1 MATIT
6 AVRHHP
12 GKRISLPPITRPSV
26 SAGTTV
32 FLAYIFAGLTVQ
44 VGVLTQL
51 GVSGPEASNWFFITW
66 MTTGLFSLVLSFFTK
81 QPVSI
86 NLSIAALVFIA
97 GSASGFSLAQILGA
111 NLVVGVVAVA
121 LSLLRLNDAFARIV
135 PPQIAIGVFAG
146 TIMAF
151 IWKTSMRAIDDP
163 IFSAPVIGGF
173 LVALV
178 ITRSHLVA
186 VIAAAVAGFVGV
198 VVTAG
203 MPDAGGSMALP
214 AMALPDFDFNLSSLV
229 ALGLPLLILTVGVGN
244 LQALAILRSE
254 GFRARGNF
262 YGFAAGAASLINALG
277 GGHPAAIGSS
287 SIVISSGPS
296 AGPKDSRFWGIVLS
310 SVPTMAV
317 ALAAV
322 PVIAVVQDLP
332 LSYTLTVGALAL
344 TVAFK
349 TLVKKTVSGPMR
361 YGAVTAFVAAAL
373 PLHFAGLPMA
383 FWALIAGVAV
393 AGVLE
398 SGKLMQCWRP
408 NRTVMQPA

>member
-1 MATIT
+1 MATIA
-6 AVRHHP
+6 AVRQHP
-12 GKRISLPPITRPSV
+12 VPRISFPRITRPSV

-32 FLAYIFAGLTVQ
+32 FLSYIFAGLTVQ

-51 GVSGPEASNWFFITW
+51 GISAPEASNWFFITW
-66 MTTGLFSLVLSFFTK
+66 MTTGLFSLILSLVTK

-86 NLSIAALVFIA
+86 NLSIAAMVFIA

-111 NLVVGVVAVA
+111 NLVVGVVAMA
-121 LSLLRLNDAFARIV
+121 LSLLRLTNVFARIV

-146 TIMAF
+146 TVMAF
-151 IWKTSMRAIDDP
+151 MWKTSIRAIDDP
-163 IFSAPVIGGF
+163 VYSVPVIGGF

-186 VIAAAVAGFVGV
+186 VIAAAVVGFVGV
-198 VVTAG
+198 VFTAG

-214 AMALPDFDFNLSSLV
+214 QLALPAFDFNPSSLV

-244 LQALAILRSE
+244 LQALAVLRSE
-254 GFRARGNF
+254 GFQAKGNS
-262 YGFAAGAASLINALG
+262 YGFAAGVASLVNALG
-277 GGHPAAIGSS
+277 GGHPAAIGGS
-287 SIVISSGPS
+287 SIAISSGPS
-296 AGPKDSRFWGIVLS
+296 AGPKESRFWAIALS

-332 LSYTLTVGALAL
+332 LSFTLTVGALAL
-344 TVAFK
+344 TKAFRA
-349 TLVKKTVSGPMR
+349 LVIKTVSGPMR
-361 YGAVTAFVAAAL
+361 YGAITAFVAAAL
-373 PLHFAGLPMA
+373 PLHLAGLPMA
-383 FWALIAGVAV
+383 FWALAAGVAA

-398 SGKLMQCWRP
+398 SRQLMKVWRP
-408 NRTVMQPA
+408 SRAAA